1 MSRRGYDAGMN
12 WSARFQS
19 DPRFGQAVR
28 FATGR
33 PPWVLKATGV
43 VGGIVFLIPLIALV
57 VLLIGAFAVTA
68 VAWFVFSTIAR
79 VIDAITGQGRSPE
92 ASPPADEP
100 QDGRENVRVIHR
112 S

>member
-1 MSRRGYDAGMN
+1 MS

-43 VGGIVFLIPLIALV
+43 VGGVVFLVPLIALA
-57 VLLIGAFAVTA
+57 VLLAGAFAVTA
-68 VAWFVFSTIAR
+68 VAWFVFSAIAR
-79 VIDAITGQGRSPE
+79 VIDAVTGQGRSPD
-92 ASPPADEP
+92 ASPPTDERD
-100 QDGRENVRVIHR
+100 DGRENVRVIHR